1 MTTLCIYHN
10 DADGCASA
18 AVVRHAI
25 GTDAKMHEIS
35 YGEPTP
41 WKKIIN
47 VKHVVIVDFILP
59 LQEMKRIANERM
71 LTWIDHHKSAL
82 VEVNDEARNWS
93 GLRSLNEAACVLT
106 WKYFFPDKPVPRA
119 LVLIGDRDIWRQQE
133 PDSGAFNEG
142 LRQEQTHPNNDQLW
156 KPLLSDDPLVVE
168 QLISKGQP
176 ILESRLQSMRRFI
189 SRYGFPVIFEGWR
202 TLAVNQ
208 RGDGDIGQHIRD
220 LGYDIGYC
228 YIEGFQEGKTV
239 TFVTLFSDNVDVSEI
254 ATKYG
259 GGGHQGAAG
268 FSFERGSSPFPEN
281 SFTDY

>member
-25 GTDAKMHEIS
+25 GEDAVMHEIS

-41 WKKIIN
+41 WKKIAN
-47 VKHVVIVDFILP
+47 VKHVVIVDFSLP
-59 LQEMKRIANERM
+59 LQDMKRVASDRM
-71 LTWIDHHKSAL
+71 LTWIDHHKSAME
-82 VEVNDEARNWS
+82 EVNDEASHWS
-93 GLRSLNEAACVLT
+93 GLRDLNEAACVLT
-106 WKYFFPDKPVPRA
+106 WKYFFPHKPVPRA
-119 LVLIGDRDIWRQQE
+119 LVLIGDRDIWRQEE

-142 LRQEQTHPNNDQLW
+142 LRQEHTQPNNDQLW
-156 KPLLSDDPLVVE
+156 KPLLSDIPSAVE
-168 QLISKGQP
+168 SLISKGLPLLDARIQA
-176 ILESRLQSMRRFI
+176 MRRFV

-208 RGDGDIGQHIRD
+208 RGDGDLGQHIRD

-228 YIEGFQEGKTV
+228 YIEGSQGGKIV
-239 TFVTLFSDNVDVSEI
+239 TFVTLFSGNVDVSEI
-254 ATKYG
+254 ARKYG

-268 FSFERGSSPFPEN
+268 FSFERSASPFPTN
-281 SFTDY
+281 SNSD